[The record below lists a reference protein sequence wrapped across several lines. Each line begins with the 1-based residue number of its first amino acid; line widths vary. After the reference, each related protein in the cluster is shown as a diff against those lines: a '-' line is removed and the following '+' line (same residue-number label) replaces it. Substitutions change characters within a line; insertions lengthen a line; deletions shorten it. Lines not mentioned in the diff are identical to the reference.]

1 MSYATTPT
9 LSVDAP
15 HDSVRLVCPMFE
27 QLGWPGWVGGWVS
40 PDGPVVSVSAFGPP
54 VAFTAVALIVLL
66 PAFRVAVMVMVG
78 HVSQLAVAG
87 NETPPIASEPLTLMS
102 MGRSAVEPLAYRNES
117 LVVPADE
124 TFTVHWTE
132 LPATFV

>member
-1 MSYATTPT
+1 PFVKWTSQ
-9 LSVDAP
+9 
-15 HDSVRLVCPMFE
+15 VRVHR
-27 QLGWPGWVGGWVS
+27 VGGLATVLCE
-40 PDGPVVSVSAFGPP
+40 VVGFSACGTVGAAAVWSASSESTFGPP

-66 PAFRVAVMVMVG
+66 PAFSVAVMVTVCQ
-78 HVSQLAVAG
+78 VSQLAVAG

>member
-1 MSYATTPT
+1 
-9 LSVDAP
+9 
-15 HDSVRLVCPMFE
+15 MFE

-40 PDGPVVSVSAFGPP
+40 PDVPTVSLSTFGPP
-54 VAFTAVALIVLL
+54 LAVVAVARILLVPALRPIENVLS
-66 PAFRVAVMVMVG
+66 A
-78 HVSQLAVAG
+78 HVSQLPVPG
-87 NETPPIASEPLTLMS
+87 NDTPACTSVPLTLMS